1 MSRKKKID
9 LTLDVGQ
16 IDEKGKQLFGE
27 FKEFIN
33 KGNVIDLSVAFV
45 MGAAFKS
52 VVDSIAGNGAGQPG
66 ILGGLLGSIFGGSQ
80 PDFSKKVITLNGS
93 DIPLGAAVTSLMNF
107 VLIGLA
113 LFVIVKLSNNFRE
126 NKKVPTTNELLE
138 EIRDELRAARG
149 ATGSDD

>member
-1 MSRKKKID
+1 MNRKKKIE
-9 LTLDVGQ
+9 LGLDVGQ
-16 IDEKGKQLFGE
+16 IDVKSKRLFAE

-52 VVDSIAGNGAGQPG
+52 VIDSIAGNGAGQPG
-66 ILGGLLGSIFGGSQ
+66 ILGGLLGAIFGGSE
-80 PDFSKKVITLNGS
+80 PDFSKKVVSLNGS
-93 DIPLGAAVTSLMNF
+93 NIPLGAAATSFMNF

-113 LFVIVKLSNNFRE
+113 LFIIVKLTNSFRE
-126 NKKVPTTNELLE
+126 NKKVVSTNDILE

-149 ATGSDD
+149 VIDSDK